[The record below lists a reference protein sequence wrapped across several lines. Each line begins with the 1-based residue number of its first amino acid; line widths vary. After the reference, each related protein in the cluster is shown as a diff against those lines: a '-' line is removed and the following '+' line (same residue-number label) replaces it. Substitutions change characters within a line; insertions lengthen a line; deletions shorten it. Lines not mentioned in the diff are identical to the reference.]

1 MNQYN
6 KAAGIDVVIPY
17 WNHSNVISRA
27 LGSIAMQ
34 TVAKDVHVTIVDDCS
49 TDVDVATLNE
59 IVEGY
64 KATDIADINIV
75 RVDKNMGPGHARAV
89 GQQFCNHEF
98 ITFMDA
104 DDTWASCYALQFL
117 HDAFVQHR
125 QLDAVF
131 GTFLEET
138 ENPENKFIAHQHDGT
153 WMFGKMYR
161 RAFLDHFN
169 ILMSDSRSNEDMAFN
184 QLVFA
189 CTDNVG
195 FLELPIYY
203 WMVNK
208 ESITRKADNDYQF
221 RGLLG
226 YIDGHTWA
234 ENERRKRDLHK
245 SEKGLVAAVDALIMM
260 YFYHMEVLQTR
271 PVDQQNEAWAEVLK
285 FYKLAFGD
293 RQVPVD
299 ILNQRYVGMAQGHSQ
314 PGGLLTRVVPK
325 MSITAFVEELNNR
338 AKE

>member
-6 KAAGIDVVIPY
+6 KNAGIDVVIPY
-17 WNHSNVISRA
+17 YNHHSVIGRA
-27 LGSIAMQ
+27 LASIAQQ
-34 TVAKDVHVTIVDDCS
+34 TIARDVNVVIVNDASSPEDMLQLRDIVRGFRDTNLLAAIKIVD
-49 TDVDVATLNE
+49 VPE
-59 IVEGY
+59 
-64 KATDIADINIV
+64 
-75 RVDKNMGPGHARAV
+75 NMGPGHARAV
-89 GQQFCNHEF
+89 GQQSCNHEF

-104 DDTWASCYALQFL
+104 DDTWANAYALQFL

-131 GTFLEET
+131 GVFLEET
-138 ENPENKFIAHQHDGT
+138 ENPEVKFVAHGQDAT

-161 RAFLDHFN
+161 RAFLDRYE

-184 QLVFA
+184 QLVLA

-195 FLELPIYY
+195 FLDQPVYF
-203 WMVNK
+203 WMANK

-234 ENERRKRDLHK
+234 ESERRKRNLHDK
-245 SEKGLVAAVDALIMM
+245 EKGLIAAVDALIMC
-260 YFYHMEVLQTR
+260 YFYYMEVLQNR
-271 PVDQQNEAWAEVLK
+271 PVDQQEECYAEVK
-285 FYKLAFGD
+285 RFYDTAFGD
-293 RQVPVD
+293 RQVPMD
-299 ILNQRYVGMAQGHSQ
+299 IANQRYVGMSAAHSQ

-325 MSITAFVEELNNR
+325 MSLSAFVEKLGE
-338 AKE
+338 

>member
-6 KAAGIDVVIPY
+6 KNAGIDVVIPY
-17 WNHSNVISRA
+17 FNHSDVISRA

-34 TVAKDVHVTIVDDCS
+34 TIAKDIHVTIVDDAS
-49 TDVDVATLNE
+49 DAEDIAKLNG
-59 IVEGY
+59 IIEGF
-64 KATDIADINIV
+64 KATDIADIKV
-75 RVDKNMGPGHARAV
+75 VTVDKNMGPGHARAV
-89 GQQFCNHEF
+89 GQLACNHEF

-104 DDTWASCYALQFL
+104 DDTWANAYSLQFL

-131 GTFLEET
+131 GVFLEET
-138 ENPENKFIAHQHDGT
+138 ENPEMKFIPHKQDAT

-161 RAFLDHFN
+161 RAFLDHYE

-184 QLVFA
+184 QVVLA

-195 FLELPIYY
+195 FLDQPVYF

-234 ENERRKRDLHK
+234 ETERRKRELHTK
-245 SEKGLVAAVDALIMM
+245 EKGLIAAVDALIMC
-260 YFYHMEVLQTR
+260 YFYYMEVLQDR
-271 PVDQQNEAWAEVLK
+271 PVDQQLECWNEISK
-285 FYKLAFGD
+285 YYKTAFVD
-293 RQVPVD
+293 RQVPMG
-299 ILNQRYVGMAQGHSQ
+299 IANQRYMGMSAAHSQ

-325 MSITAFVEELNNR
+325 MSFEAFVEKLGE
-338 AKE
+338 

>member
-6 KAAGIDVVIPY
+6 KNAGIDVVIPY
-17 WNHSNVISRA
+17 FNHSDVISRA

-34 TVAKDVHVTIVDDCS
+34 TIAKDIHVTIVDDAS
-49 TDVDVATLNE
+49 DAKDIAKLNG
-59 IVEGY
+59 IIEGF
-64 KATDIADINIV
+64 KATDIADIRAV
-75 RVDKNMGPGHARAV
+75 TVDKNMGPGHARAV
-89 GQQFCNHEF
+89 GQLACNHEF

-104 DDTWASCYALQFL
+104 DDTWANAYSLQFL

-131 GTFLEET
+131 GVFLEET
-138 ENPENKFIAHQHDGT
+138 ENPEMKFIPHKQDAT

-161 RAFLDHFN
+161 RAFLDHYE

-184 QLVFA
+184 QVVLA

-195 FLELPIYY
+195 FLDQPVYF

-234 ENERRKRDLHK
+234 ETERRKRELHTK
-245 SEKGLVAAVDALIMM
+245 EKGLIAAVDALIMC
-260 YFYHMEVLQTR
+260 YFYYMEVLQDR
-271 PVDQQNEAWAEVLK
+271 PVDQQLECWNEISRY
-285 FYKLAFGD
+285 YKTAFVD
-293 RQVPVD
+293 RRVPMGVA
-299 ILNQRYVGMAQGHSQ
+299 NQRYMGMSAAHSQ

-325 MSITAFVEELNNR
+325 MSFEAFVEKLGE
-338 AKE
+338 

>member
-6 KAAGIDVVIPY
+6 KNAGIDVVIPY
-17 WNHSNVISRA
+17 FNHSDVISRA

-34 TVAKDVHVTIVDDCS
+34 TIAKDIHVTIVDDAS
-49 TDVDVATLNE
+49 DAEDIVRLNG
-59 IVEGY
+59 IIEGF
-64 KATDIADINIV
+64 KATDIADIKVVI
-75 RVDKNMGPGHARAV
+75 VDKNMGPGHARAV
-89 GQQFCNHEF
+89 GQLACNHEF

-104 DDTWASCYALQFL
+104 DDTWANAYSLQFL

-131 GTFLEET
+131 GVFLEET
-138 ENPENKFIAHQHDGT
+138 ENPEMKFIPHKQDAT

-161 RAFLDHFN
+161 RAFLDHYE

-184 QLVFA
+184 QVVLA

-195 FLELPIYY
+195 FLDQPVYF

-208 ESITRKADNDYQF
+208 ESITRNADNDYQF

-234 ENERRKRDLHK
+234 ETERRKRELHTK
-245 SEKGLVAAVDALIMM
+245 EKGLIAAVDALIMC
-260 YFYHMEVLQTR
+260 YFYYMEVLQDR
-271 PVDQQNEAWAEVLK
+271 PVDQQLECWNEISRY
-285 FYKLAFGD
+285 YKTAFVD
-293 RQVPVD
+293 RQVPMG
-299 ILNQRYVGMAQGHSQ
+299 IANQRYMGMSAAHSQ

-325 MSITAFVEELNNR
+325 MSFEAFVEKLGE
-338 AKE
+338 

>member
-6 KAAGIDVVIPY
+6 KNAGIDVVIPY
-17 WNHSNVISRA
+17 FNHSDVISRA

-34 TVAKDVHVTIVDDCS
+34 TIAKDIHVTIVDDAS
-49 TDVDVATLNE
+49 DAKDIAKLNG
-59 IVEGY
+59 IIEGF
-64 KATDIADINIV
+64 KATDIANIKV
-75 RVDKNMGPGHARAV
+75 VTVDKNMGPGHARAV
-89 GQQFCNHEF
+89 GQLACNHEF

-104 DDTWASCYALQFL
+104 DDTWANAYSLQFL

-131 GTFLEET
+131 GVFLEET
-138 ENPENKFIAHQHDGT
+138 ENPEMKFIPHKQDAT

-161 RAFLDHFN
+161 RAFLDHYE

-184 QLVFA
+184 QVVLA

-195 FLELPIYY
+195 FLDQPVYF

-234 ENERRKRDLHK
+234 ETERRKRELHTK
-245 SEKGLVAAVDALIMM
+245 EKGLIAAVDALIMC
-260 YFYHMEVLQTR
+260 YFYYMEVLQDR
-271 PVDQQNEAWAEVLK
+271 PIDQQQECWNEISRY
-285 FYKLAFGD
+285 YKTAFVD
-293 RQVPVD
+293 RQVPMG
-299 ILNQRYVGMAQGHSQ
+299 IANQRYMGMSAAHSQ

-325 MSITAFVEELNNR
+325 MSFEAFVEKLGE
-338 AKE
+338 

>member
-6 KAAGIDVVIPY
+6 KNAGIDVVIPY
-17 WNHSNVISRA
+17 FNHSDVISRA

-34 TVAKDVHVTIVDDCS
+34 TIAKDIHVTIVDDAS
-49 TDVDVATLNE
+49 DVEDIVKLNG
-59 IVEGY
+59 IIEGF
-64 KATDIADINIV
+64 KATDITDIKV
-75 RVDKNMGPGHARAV
+75 VTVDKNMGPGHARAV
-89 GQQFCNHEF
+89 GQLACNHEF

-104 DDTWASCYALQFL
+104 DDTWANAYSLQFL

-131 GTFLEET
+131 GVFLEET
-138 ENPENKFIAHQHDGT
+138 ENPEMKFIPHKQDAT

-161 RAFLDHFN
+161 RAFLDHYE

-184 QLVFA
+184 QVVLA

-195 FLELPIYY
+195 FLDQPVYF

-234 ENERRKRDLHK
+234 ETERRKRELHTK
-245 SEKGLVAAVDALIMM
+245 EKGLIAAVDALIMC
-260 YFYHMEVLQTR
+260 YFYYMEVLQDR
-271 PVDQQNEAWAEVLK
+271 PVDQQLECWNEISK
-285 FYKLAFGD
+285 YYKTAFVD
-293 RQVPVD
+293 RQVPMG
-299 ILNQRYVGMAQGHSQ
+299 IANQRYMGMSAAHSQ

-325 MSITAFVEELNNR
+325 MSFEAFVEKLGE
-338 AKE
+338 

>member
-6 KAAGIDVVIPY
+6 KNAGIDVVIPY
-17 WNHSNVISRA
+17 FNHSDVISRA

-34 TVAKDVHVTIVDDCS
+34 TIAKDIHVTIVDDAS
-49 TDVDVATLNE
+49 DAEDITKLNG
-59 IVEGY
+59 IIEGF
-64 KATDIADINIV
+64 KATDIADIKV
-75 RVDKNMGPGHARAV
+75 VTVDKNMGPGHARAV
-89 GQQFCNHEF
+89 GQLACNHEF

-104 DDTWASCYALQFL
+104 DDTWANAYSLQFL

-131 GTFLEET
+131 GVFLEET
-138 ENPENKFIAHQHDGT
+138 ENPEMKFIPHKQDAT

-161 RAFLDHFN
+161 RAFLDHYE

-184 QLVFA
+184 QVVLA

-195 FLELPIYY
+195 FLDQPVYF

-234 ENERRKRDLHK
+234 ETERRKRELHTK
-245 SEKGLVAAVDALIMM
+245 EKGLIAAVDALIMC
-260 YFYHMEVLQTR
+260 YFYYMEVLQDR
-271 PVDQQNEAWAEVLK
+271 PIDQQQECWNEISRY
-285 FYKLAFGD
+285 YKTAFVD
-293 RQVPVD
+293 RQVPMS
-299 ILNQRYVGMAQGHSQ
+299 IANQRYMGMSAAHSQ

-325 MSITAFVEELNNR
+325 MSFEAFVEKLGE
-338 AKE
+338 

>member
-6 KAAGIDVVIPY
+6 KNAGIDVVIPY
-17 WNHSNVISRA
+17 FNHSDVISRA

-34 TVAKDVHVTIVDDCS
+34 TIAKDIHVTIVDDAS
-49 TDVDVATLNE
+49 DAEDITRLNG
-59 IVEGY
+59 IIEGF
-64 KATDIADINIV
+64 KATDIANIKV
-75 RVDKNMGPGHARAV
+75 VTVDKNMGPGHARAV
-89 GQQFCNHEF
+89 GQLACNHEF

-104 DDTWASCYALQFL
+104 DDTWANAYSLQFL

-131 GTFLEET
+131 GVFLEET
-138 ENPENKFIAHQHDGT
+138 ENPEMKFIPHKQDAT

-161 RAFLDHFN
+161 RAFLDHYE

-184 QLVFA
+184 QVVLA

-195 FLELPIYY
+195 FLDQPVYF

-234 ENERRKRDLHK
+234 ETERRKRELHTK
-245 SEKGLVAAVDALIMM
+245 EKGLIAAVDALIMC
-260 YFYHMEVLQTR
+260 YFYYMEVLQDR
-271 PVDQQNEAWAEVLK
+271 PVDQQLECWNEISRY
-285 FYKLAFGD
+285 YKTAFVD
-293 RQVPVD
+293 RQVPMG
-299 ILNQRYVGMAQGHSQ
+299 IANQRYMGMSAAHSQ

-325 MSITAFVEELNNR
+325 MSFEAFVEKLGE
-338 AKE
+338 

>member
-6 KAAGIDVVIPY
+6 KNAGIDVVIPY
-17 WNHSNVISRA
+17 FNHSDVISRA

-34 TVAKDVHVTIVDDCS
+34 TIAKDIHVTIVDDAS
-49 TDVDVATLNE
+49 DVEDIVRLNG
-59 IVEGY
+59 IIEGF
-64 KATDIADINIV
+64 KATDIADIKV
-75 RVDKNMGPGHARAV
+75 VTVDKNMGPGHARAV
-89 GQQFCNHEF
+89 GQLACNHEF

-104 DDTWASCYALQFL
+104 DDTWANAYSLQFL

-131 GTFLEET
+131 GVFLEET
-138 ENPENKFIAHQHDGT
+138 ENPEMKFIPHKQDAT

-161 RAFLDHFN
+161 RAFLDHYE

-184 QLVFA
+184 QVVLA

-195 FLELPIYY
+195 FLDQPVYF

-226 YIDGHTWA
+226 YIDGHIWA
-234 ENERRKRDLHK
+234 ETERRKRELHTK
-245 SEKGLVAAVDALIMM
+245 EKGLIAAVDALIMC
-260 YFYHMEVLQTR
+260 YFYYMEVLQDR
-271 PVDQQNEAWAEVLK
+271 PVDQQLECWNEISRY
-285 FYKLAFGD
+285 YKTAFVD
-293 RQVPVD
+293 RQVPMG
-299 ILNQRYVGMAQGHSQ
+299 IANQRYMGMSAAHSQ

-325 MSITAFVEELNNR
+325 MSFEAFVEKLGE
-338 AKE
+338 

>member
-6 KAAGIDVVIPY
+6 KSAGIDVVIPY

-34 TVAKDVHVTIVDDCS
+34 TVAKDIHVTIVDDCS
-49 TDVDVATLNE
+49 TEVDVATLNE
-59 IVEGY
+59 IIEGY
-64 KATDIADINIV
+64 RRSDIASIQVV
-75 RVDKNMGPGHARAV
+75 RVDENQGPGHARAV
-89 GQQFCNHEF
+89 GQQSCNHEF

-104 DDTWASCYALQFL
+104 DDTWANAYAIQFL

-125 QLDAVF
+125 ELDAVF
-131 GTFLEET
+131 GTFFEET
-138 ENPENKFIAHQHDGT
+138 ENPQMKFVAHQHDGT

-189 CTDNVG
+189 CTDHVG
-195 FLELPIYY
+195 FFDMPVYY

-234 ENERRKRDLHK
+234 ETERRKRDLHAT
-245 SEKGLVAAVDALIMM
+245 EKGIIAAVDALIMM
-260 YFYHMEVLQTR
+260 YFYQMEVLQNR
-271 PVDQQNEAWAEVLK
+271 PIDQQNESWDEVLRY
-285 FYKLAFGD
+285 YKTAFGD
-293 RQVPVD
+293 RLVPGDLV
-299 ILNQRYVGMAQGHSQ
+299 NQRFVGMSQAHSQ

-325 MSITAFVEELNNR
+325 MSITAFVEELDKR

>member
-6 KAAGIDVVIPY
+6 KNAGIDVVIPY
-17 WNHSNVISRA
+17 FNHSDVISRA

-34 TVAKDVHVTIVDDCS
+34 TIAKDIHVTIVDDAS
-49 TDVDVATLNE
+49 DAEDITKLNG
-59 IVEGY
+59 IIEGF
-64 KATDIADINIV
+64 KATDIADIKV
-75 RVDKNMGPGHARAV
+75 VTVDKNMGPGHARAV
-89 GQQFCNHEF
+89 GQLACNHEF

-104 DDTWASCYALQFL
+104 DDTWANAYSLQFL

-131 GTFLEET
+131 GVFLEET
-138 ENPENKFIAHQHDGT
+138 ENPEMKFIPHKQDAT

-161 RAFLDHFN
+161 RAFLDHYE

-184 QLVFA
+184 QVVLA

-195 FLELPIYY
+195 FLDQPVYF

-226 YIDGHTWA
+226 YIDGHIWA
-234 ENERRKRDLHK
+234 ETERRKRELHTK
-245 SEKGLVAAVDALIMM
+245 EKGLIAAVDALIMC
-260 YFYHMEVLQTR
+260 YFYYMEVLQDR
-271 PVDQQNEAWAEVLK
+271 PVDQQLECWNEISRY
-285 FYKLAFGD
+285 YKTAFVD
-293 RQVPVD
+293 RQVPMG
-299 ILNQRYVGMAQGHSQ
+299 IANQRYMGMSAAHSQ

-325 MSITAFVEELNNR
+325 MSFEAFVEKLGE
-338 AKE
+338 

>member
-6 KAAGIDVVIPY
+6 KNAGIDVVIPY
-17 WNHSNVISRA
+17 FNHSDVISRA

-34 TVAKDVHVTIVDDCS
+34 TIAKDIHVTIVDDAS
-49 TDVDVATLNE
+49 DAEDITRLNG
-59 IVEGY
+59 IIEGF
-64 KATDIADINIV
+64 KATDIANIKV
-75 RVDKNMGPGHARAV
+75 VTVDKNMGPGHARAV
-89 GQQFCNHEF
+89 GQLACNHEF

-104 DDTWASCYALQFL
+104 DDTWANAYSLQFL

-131 GTFLEET
+131 GVFLEET
-138 ENPENKFIAHQHDGT
+138 ENPEMKFIPHKQDAT

-161 RAFLDHFN
+161 RAFLDHYE

-184 QLVFA
+184 QVVLA

-195 FLELPIYY
+195 FLDQPVYF

-234 ENERRKRDLHK
+234 ETERRKRELHTK
-245 SEKGLVAAVDALIMM
+245 EKGLIAAVDALIMC
-260 YFYHMEVLQTR
+260 YFYYMEVLQDR
-271 PVDQQNEAWAEVLK
+271 PVDQQLECWNEIYRY
-285 FYKLAFGD
+285 YKTAFVD
-293 RQVPVD
+293 RQVPMG
-299 ILNQRYVGMAQGHSQ
+299 IANQRYMGMSAAHSQ

-325 MSITAFVEELNNR
+325 MSFEAFVEKLGE
-338 AKE
+338 

>member
-6 KAAGIDVVIPY
+6 KNAGIDVVIPY
-17 WNHSNVISRA
+17 FNHSDVISRA

-34 TVAKDVHVTIVDDCS
+34 TIAKDIHVTIVDDAS
-49 TDVDVATLNE
+49 DAKDIAKLNG
-59 IVEGY
+59 IIEGF
-64 KATDIADINIV
+64 KATDIADIKV
-75 RVDKNMGPGHARAV
+75 VTVDKNMGPGHARAV
-89 GQQFCNHEF
+89 GQLACNHEF

-104 DDTWASCYALQFL
+104 DDTWANAYSLQFL

-131 GTFLEET
+131 GVFLEET
-138 ENPENKFIAHQHDGT
+138 ENPEMKFIPHKQDAT

-161 RAFLDHFN
+161 RAFLDHYE

-184 QLVFA
+184 QVVLA

-195 FLELPIYY
+195 FLDQPVYF

-234 ENERRKRDLHK
+234 ETERRKRELHK
-245 SEKGLVAAVDALIMM
+245 GEKGLIAAVDALIMC
-260 YFYHMEVLQTR
+260 YFYYMEVLQDR
-271 PVDQQNEAWAEVLK
+271 PVDQQLECWNEISRY
-285 FYKLAFGD
+285 YKTAFVD
-293 RQVPVD
+293 RQVPMS
-299 ILNQRYVGMAQGHSQ
+299 IANQRYMGMSAAHSQ

-325 MSITAFVEELNNR
+325 MSFEAFVEKLGE
-338 AKE
+338 

>member
-6 KAAGIDVVIPY
+6 KNAGIDVVIPY
-17 WNHSNVISRA
+17 FNHSDVISRA

-34 TVAKDVHVTIVDDCS
+34 TIAKDIHVTIVDDAS
-49 TDVDVATLNE
+49 DVEDIVRLNG
-59 IVEGY
+59 IIEGF
-64 KATDIADINIV
+64 KATDIADIKV
-75 RVDKNMGPGHARAV
+75 VTVDKNMGPGHARAV
-89 GQQFCNHEF
+89 GQLACNHEF

-104 DDTWASCYALQFL
+104 DDTWANAYSLQFL

-131 GTFLEET
+131 GVFLEET
-138 ENPENKFIAHQHDGT
+138 ENPEMKFVPHKQDAT

-161 RAFLDHFN
+161 RAFLDHYE

-184 QLVFA
+184 QVVLA

-195 FLELPIYY
+195 FLDQPVYF

-234 ENERRKRDLHK
+234 ETERRKRELHTK
-245 SEKGLVAAVDALIMM
+245 EKGLIAAVDALIMC
-260 YFYHMEVLQTR
+260 YFYYMEVLQDR
-271 PVDQQNEAWAEVLK
+271 PVDQQLECWNEISRY
-285 FYKLAFGD
+285 YKTAFVD
-293 RQVPVD
+293 RQVPMG
-299 ILNQRYVGMAQGHSQ
+299 IANQRYMGMSAAHSQ

-325 MSITAFVEELNNR
+325 MSFEAFVEKLGE
-338 AKE
+338 

>member
-6 KAAGIDVVIPY
+6 KNAGIDVVIPY
-17 WNHSNVISRA
+17 FNHSDVISRA

-34 TVAKDVHVTIVDDCS
+34 TIAKDIHVTIVDDAS
-49 TDVDVATLNE
+49 DAEDIVRLNG
-59 IVEGY
+59 IIEGF
-64 KATDIADINIV
+64 KATDIADIKV
-75 RVDKNMGPGHARAV
+75 VTVDKNMGPGHARAV
-89 GQQFCNHEF
+89 GQLACNHEF

-104 DDTWASCYALQFL
+104 DDTWANAYSLQFL

-131 GTFLEET
+131 GVFLEET
-138 ENPENKFIAHQHDGT
+138 ENPEMKFIPHKQDAT

-161 RAFLDHFN
+161 RAFLDHYE

-184 QLVFA
+184 QVVLA

-195 FLELPIYY
+195 FLDQPVYF

-234 ENERRKRDLHK
+234 ETERRKRELHTK
-245 SEKGLVAAVDALIMM
+245 EKGLIAAVDALIMC
-260 YFYHMEVLQTR
+260 YFYYMEVLQDR
-271 PVDQQNEAWAEVLK
+271 PVDQQLECWNEISRY
-285 FYKLAFGD
+285 YKTAFVD
-293 RQVPVD
+293 RQVPMS
-299 ILNQRYVGMAQGHSQ
+299 IANQRYMGMSAAHSQ

-325 MSITAFVEELNNR
+325 MSFEAFVEKLGE
-338 AKE
+338 

>member
-6 KAAGIDVVIPY
+6 KNAGIDVVIPY
-17 WNHSNVISRA
+17 FNHSDVISRA

-34 TVAKDVHVTIVDDCS
+34 TIAKDIHVTIVDDAS
-49 TDVDVATLNE
+49 DVEDIVKLNG
-59 IVEGY
+59 IIEGF
-64 KATDIADINIV
+64 KATDIADIKV
-75 RVDKNMGPGHARAV
+75 VTVDKNMGPGHARAV
-89 GQQFCNHEF
+89 GQLACNHEF

-104 DDTWASCYALQFL
+104 DDTWANAYSLQFL

-131 GTFLEET
+131 GVFLEET
-138 ENPENKFIAHQHDGT
+138 ENPEMKFIPHKQDAT

-161 RAFLDHFN
+161 RAFLDHYE

-184 QLVFA
+184 QVVLA

-195 FLELPIYY
+195 FLDQPVYF

-234 ENERRKRDLHK
+234 ETERRKRELHTK
-245 SEKGLVAAVDALIMM
+245 EKGLIAAVDALIMC
-260 YFYHMEVLQTR
+260 YFYYMEVLQDR
-271 PVDQQNEAWAEVLK
+271 PVDQQLECWNEISRY
-285 FYKLAFGD
+285 YKTAFVD
-293 RQVPVD
+293 RQVPMS
-299 ILNQRYVGMAQGHSQ
+299 IANQRYMGMSAAHSQ

-325 MSITAFVEELNNR
+325 MSFEAFVEKLGE
-338 AKE
+338 

>member
-6 KAAGIDVVIPY
+6 KNAGIDVVIPY
-17 WNHSNVISRA
+17 FNHSDVISRA

-34 TVAKDVHVTIVDDCS
+34 TIAKDIHVTIVDDAS
-49 TDVDVATLNE
+49 DAEDIAKLNG
-59 IVEGY
+59 IIEGF
-64 KATDIADINIV
+64 KATDIADIKV
-75 RVDKNMGPGHARAV
+75 VTVDKNMGPGHARAV
-89 GQQFCNHEF
+89 GQLACNHEF

-104 DDTWASCYALQFL
+104 DDTWANAYSLQFL

-131 GTFLEET
+131 GVFLEET
-138 ENPENKFIAHQHDGT
+138 ENPEMKFIPHKQDAT

-161 RAFLDHFN
+161 RAFLDHYE

-184 QLVFA
+184 QVVLA

-195 FLELPIYY
+195 FLDQPVYF

-234 ENERRKRDLHK
+234 ETERRKRELHTK
-245 SEKGLVAAVDALIMM
+245 EKGLIAAVDALIMC
-260 YFYHMEVLQTR
+260 YFYYMEVLQDR
-271 PVDQQNEAWAEVLK
+271 PVDQQLECWNEISRY
-285 FYKLAFGD
+285 YKTAFVD
-293 RQVPVD
+293 RQVPMS
-299 ILNQRYVGMAQGHSQ
+299 IANQRYMGMSAAHSQ

-325 MSITAFVEELNNR
+325 MSFEAFVEKLGE
-338 AKE
+338 

>member
-6 KAAGIDVVIPY
+6 KNAGIDVVIPY
-17 WNHSNVISRA
+17 FNHSDVISRA

-34 TVAKDVHVTIVDDCS
+34 TIAKDIHVTIVDDAS
-49 TDVDVATLNE
+49 DVEDIVRLNG
-59 IVEGY
+59 IIEGF
-64 KATDIADINIV
+64 KATDIADIKV
-75 RVDKNMGPGHARAV
+75 VTVDKNMGPGHARAV
-89 GQQFCNHEF
+89 GQLACNHEF

-104 DDTWASCYALQFL
+104 DDTWANAYSLQFL

-131 GTFLEET
+131 GVFLEET
-138 ENPENKFIAHQHDGT
+138 ENPEMKFIPHKQDAT

-161 RAFLDHFN
+161 RAFLDHYE

-184 QLVFA
+184 QVVLA

-195 FLELPIYY
+195 FLDQPVYF

-234 ENERRKRDLHK
+234 ETERRKRELHTK
-245 SEKGLVAAVDALIMM
+245 EKGLIAAVDALIMC
-260 YFYHMEVLQTR
+260 YFYYMEVLQDR
-271 PVDQQNEAWAEVLK
+271 PVDQQLECWNEISRY
-285 FYKLAFGD
+285 YKTAFVD
-293 RQVPVD
+293 RQVPMG
-299 ILNQRYVGMAQGHSQ
+299 IANQRYMGMSAAHSQ

-325 MSITAFVEELNNR
+325 MSFEAFVEKLGE
-338 AKE
+338 

>member
-6 KAAGIDVVIPY
+6 KNAGIDVVIPY
-17 WNHSNVISRA
+17 FNHSDVISRA

-34 TVAKDVHVTIVDDCS
+34 TIAKDIHVTIVDDAS
-49 TDVDVATLNE
+49 DAKDIAKLNG
-59 IVEGY
+59 IIEGF
-64 KATDIADINIV
+64 KATDIADIKV
-75 RVDKNMGPGHARAV
+75 VTVDKNMGPGHARAV
-89 GQQFCNHEF
+89 GQLACNHEF

-104 DDTWASCYALQFL
+104 DDTWANAYSLQFL

-131 GTFLEET
+131 GVFLEET
-138 ENPENKFIAHQHDGT
+138 ENPEMKFIPHKQDAT

-161 RAFLDHFN
+161 RAFLDHYE

-184 QLVFA
+184 QVVLA

-195 FLELPIYY
+195 FLDQPVYF

-234 ENERRKRDLHK
+234 ETERRKRELHTK
-245 SEKGLVAAVDALIMM
+245 EKGLIAAVDALIMC
-260 YFYHMEVLQTR
+260 YFYYMEVLQDR
-271 PVDQQNEAWAEVLK
+271 PVDQQLECWNEISRY
-285 FYKLAFGD
+285 YKTAFVD
-293 RQVPVD
+293 RQVPMS
-299 ILNQRYVGMAQGHSQ
+299 IANQRYMGMSAAHSQ

-325 MSITAFVEELNNR
+325 MSFEAFVEKLGE
-338 AKE
+338 

>member
-6 KAAGIDVVIPY
+6 KNAGIDVVIPY
-17 WNHSNVISRA
+17 FNHSDVISRA

-34 TVAKDVHVTIVDDCS
+34 TIAKDIHVTIVDDAS
-49 TDVDVATLNE
+49 DAEDIKALNA
-59 IVEGY
+59 IIEGF
-64 KATDIADINIV
+64 KATDIADIQV
-75 RVDKNMGPGHARAV
+75 VTVDKNMGPGHARAV
-89 GQQFCNHEF
+89 GQLACNHEF

-104 DDTWASCYALQFL
+104 DDTWANAYSIQFL

-131 GTFLEET
+131 GVFLEET
-138 ENPENKFIAHQHDGT
+138 ENPEMKFIPHKQDAT

-161 RAFLDHFN
+161 RAFLDHYE

-184 QLVFA
+184 QVVLA

-195 FLELPIYY
+195 FLDQPVYF

-234 ENERRKRDLHK
+234 ETERRKRELHTK
-245 SEKGLVAAVDALIMM
+245 EKGLIAAVDALIMC
-260 YFYHMEVLQTR
+260 YFYYMEVLQDR
-271 PVDQQNEAWAEVLK
+271 PIDQQLECWNEISRY
-285 FYKLAFGD
+285 YKTAFVD
-293 RQVPVD
+293 RQVPMG
-299 ILNQRYVGMAQGHSQ
+299 IANQRYMGMSAAHSQ

-325 MSITAFVEELNNR
+325 MSFEAFVEKLGE
-338 AKE
+338 

>member
-6 KAAGIDVVIPY
+6 KNAGIDVVIPY
-17 WNHSNVISRA
+17 FNHSDVISRA

-34 TVAKDVHVTIVDDCS
+34 TIAKDIHVTIVDDAS
-49 TDVDVATLNE
+49 DAEDIVKLNG
-59 IVEGY
+59 IIEGF
-64 KATDIADINIV
+64 KATDIADIKV
-75 RVDKNMGPGHARAV
+75 VTVDKNMGPGHARAV
-89 GQQFCNHEF
+89 GQLACNHEF

-104 DDTWASCYALQFL
+104 DDTWANAYALQFL

-131 GTFLEET
+131 GVFLEET
-138 ENPENKFIAHQHDGT
+138 ENPEMKFIPHKQDAT

-161 RAFLDHFN
+161 RAFLDHYE

-184 QLVFA
+184 QVVLA

-195 FLELPIYY
+195 FLDQPVYF

-234 ENERRKRDLHK
+234 ETERRKRELHTK
-245 SEKGLVAAVDALIMM
+245 EKGLIAAVDALIMC
-260 YFYHMEVLQTR
+260 YFYYMEVLQDR
-271 PVDQQNEAWAEVLK
+271 PVDQQLECWNEISRY
-285 FYKLAFGD
+285 YKTAFVD
-293 RQVPVD
+293 RQVPMG
-299 ILNQRYVGMAQGHSQ
+299 IANQRYMGMSAAHSQ

-325 MSITAFVEELNNR
+325 MSFEAFVEKLGE
-338 AKE
+338 

>member
-6 KAAGIDVVIPY
+6 KNAGIDVVIPY
-17 WNHSNVISRA
+17 FNHSDVISRA

-34 TVAKDVHVTIVDDCS
+34 TIAKDIHVTIVDDAS
-49 TDVDVATLNE
+49 DVEDIVRLNG
-59 IVEGY
+59 IIEGF
-64 KATDIADINIV
+64 KATDIADIKV
-75 RVDKNMGPGHARAV
+75 VTVDKNMGPGHARAV
-89 GQQFCNHEF
+89 GQLACNHEF

-104 DDTWASCYALQFL
+104 DDTWANAYALQFL

-131 GTFLEET
+131 GVFLEET
-138 ENPENKFIAHQHDGT
+138 ENPEMKFIPHKQDAT

-161 RAFLDHFN
+161 RAFLDHYE

-184 QLVFA
+184 QVVLA

-195 FLELPIYY
+195 FLDQPVYF

-234 ENERRKRDLHK
+234 ETERRKRELHTK
-245 SEKGLVAAVDALIMM
+245 EKGLVAAVDALIMC
-260 YFYHMEVLQTR
+260 YFYYMEVLQDR
-271 PVDQQNEAWAEVLK
+271 PVDQQLECWNEISRY
-285 FYKLAFGD
+285 YKTAFVD
-293 RQVPVD
+293 RQVPMG
-299 ILNQRYVGMAQGHSQ
+299 IANQRYMGMSAAHSQ

-325 MSITAFVEELNNR
+325 MSFEAFVEKLGE
-338 AKE
+338 

>member
-6 KAAGIDVVIPY
+6 KNAGIDVVIPY
-17 WNHSNVISRA
+17 FNHSDVISRA

-34 TVAKDVHVTIVDDCS
+34 TIAKDIHVTIVDDAS
-49 TDVDVATLNE
+49 DAEDIAKLNG
-59 IVEGY
+59 IIEGF
-64 KATDIADINIV
+64 KATDIADIKV
-75 RVDKNMGPGHARAV
+75 VTVDKNMGPGHARAV
-89 GQQFCNHEF
+89 GQLACNHEF

-104 DDTWASCYALQFL
+104 DDTWANAYSLQFL

-131 GTFLEET
+131 GVFLEET
-138 ENPENKFIAHQHDGT
+138 ENPEMKFIPHKQDAT

-161 RAFLDHFN
+161 RAFLDHYE

-184 QLVFA
+184 QVVLA

-195 FLELPIYY
+195 FLDQPVYF

-234 ENERRKRDLHK
+234 ETERRKRELHTK
-245 SEKGLVAAVDALIMM
+245 EKGLIAAVDALIMC
-260 YFYHMEVLQTR
+260 YFYYMEVLQDR
-271 PVDQQNEAWAEVLK
+271 PVDQQLECWNEISRY
-285 FYKLAFGD
+285 YKTAFVD
-293 RQVPVD
+293 RHVPMS
-299 ILNQRYVGMAQGHSQ
+299 IANQRYMGMSAAHSQ

-325 MSITAFVEELNNR
+325 MSFEAFVEKLGE
-338 AKE
+338 

>member
-6 KAAGIDVVIPY
+6 KNAGIDVVIPY
-17 WNHSNVISRA
+17 FNHSDVISRA

-34 TVAKDVHVTIVDDCS
+34 TIAKDIHVTIVDDAS
-49 TDVDVATLNE
+49 DAEDIAKLNG
-59 IVEGY
+59 IIEGF
-64 KATDIADINIV
+64 KATDIADIKV
-75 RVDKNMGPGHARAV
+75 VTVDKNMGPGHARAV
-89 GQQFCNHEF
+89 GQLACNHEF

-104 DDTWASCYALQFL
+104 DDTWANAYSLQFL

-131 GTFLEET
+131 GVFLEET
-138 ENPENKFIAHQHDGT
+138 ENPEMKFIPHKQDAT

-161 RAFLDHFN
+161 RAFLDHYE

-184 QLVFA
+184 QVVLA

-195 FLELPIYY
+195 FLDQPVYF

-234 ENERRKRDLHK
+234 ETERRKRELHTK
-245 SEKGLVAAVDALIMM
+245 EKGLIAAVDALIMC
-260 YFYHMEVLQTR
+260 YFYYMEVLQDR
-271 PVDQQNEAWAEVLK
+271 PVDQQLECWNEISRY
-285 FYKLAFGD
+285 YKTAFVD
-293 RQVPVD
+293 RQVPMG
-299 ILNQRYVGMAQGHSQ
+299 IANQRYMGMSAAHSQ

-325 MSITAFVEELNNR
+325 MSFEAFVEKLGE
-338 AKE
+338 

>member
-6 KAAGIDVVIPY
+6 KNAGIDVVIPY
-17 WNHSNVISRA
+17 FNHSDVISRA

-34 TVAKDVHVTIVDDCS
+34 TIAKDIHVTIVDDAS
-49 TDVDVATLNE
+49 DAKDIARLNG
-59 IVEGY
+59 IIEGF
-64 KATDIADINIV
+64 KATDIADIKV
-75 RVDKNMGPGHARAV
+75 VTVDKNMGPGHARAV
-89 GQQFCNHEF
+89 GQLACNHEF

-104 DDTWASCYALQFL
+104 DDTWANAYSLQFL

-131 GTFLEET
+131 GVFLEET
-138 ENPENKFIAHQHDGT
+138 ENPEMKFIPHKQDAT

-161 RAFLDHFN
+161 RAFLDHYE

-184 QLVFA
+184 QVVLA

-195 FLELPIYY
+195 FLDQPVYF

-234 ENERRKRDLHK
+234 ETERRKRELHTK
-245 SEKGLVAAVDALIMM
+245 EKGLIAAVDALIMC
-260 YFYHMEVLQTR
+260 YFYYMEVLQDR
-271 PVDQQNEAWAEVLK
+271 PVDQQLECWNEISRY
-285 FYKLAFGD
+285 YKTAFVD
-293 RQVPVD
+293 RQVPMG
-299 ILNQRYVGMAQGHSQ
+299 IANQRYMGMSAAHSQ

-325 MSITAFVEELNNR
+325 MSFEAFVEKLGE
-338 AKE
+338 

>member
-6 KAAGIDVVIPY
+6 KNAGIDVVIPY
-17 WNHSNVISRA
+17 FNHSDVISRA

-34 TVAKDVHVTIVDDCS
+34 TIAKDIHVTIVDDAS
-49 TDVDVATLNE
+49 DAEDIVRLNG
-59 IVEGY
+59 IIEGF
-64 KATDIADINIV
+64 KATDIADIKV
-75 RVDKNMGPGHARAV
+75 VTVDKNMGPGHARAV
-89 GQQFCNHEF
+89 GQLACNHEF

-104 DDTWASCYALQFL
+104 DDTWANAYSLQFL

-131 GTFLEET
+131 GVFLEET
-138 ENPENKFIAHQHDGT
+138 ENPEMKFIPHKQDAT

-161 RAFLDHFN
+161 RAFLDHYE

-184 QLVFA
+184 QVVLA

-195 FLELPIYY
+195 FLDQPVYF

-234 ENERRKRDLHK
+234 ETERRKRELHTK
-245 SEKGLVAAVDALIMM
+245 EKGLIAAVDALIMC
-260 YFYHMEVLQTR
+260 YFYYMEVLQDR
-271 PVDQQNEAWAEVLK
+271 PVDQQLECWNEISRY
-285 FYKLAFGD
+285 YKTAFVD
-293 RQVPVD
+293 RQVPMG
-299 ILNQRYVGMAQGHSQ
+299 IANQRYMGMSAAHSQ

-325 MSITAFVEELNNR
+325 MSFEAFVEKLGE
-338 AKE
+338 

>member
-6 KAAGIDVVIPY
+6 KNAGIDVVIPY
-17 WNHSNVISRA
+17 FNHSDVISRA

-34 TVAKDVHVTIVDDCS
+34 TIAKDIHVTIVDDAS
-49 TDVDVATLNE
+49 DVEDIVRLNG
-59 IVEGY
+59 IIEGF
-64 KATDIADINIV
+64 KATDIADIKV
-75 RVDKNMGPGHARAV
+75 VTVDKNMGPGHARAV
-89 GQQFCNHEF
+89 GQLACNHEF

-104 DDTWASCYALQFL
+104 DDTWANAYALQFL

-131 GTFLEET
+131 GVFLEET
-138 ENPENKFIAHQHDGT
+138 ENPEMKFIPHKQDAT

-161 RAFLDHFN
+161 RAFLDHYE

-184 QLVFA
+184 QVVLA

-195 FLELPIYY
+195 FLDQPVYF

-234 ENERRKRDLHK
+234 ETERRKRELHTK
-245 SEKGLVAAVDALIMM
+245 EKGLIAAVDALIMC
-260 YFYHMEVLQTR
+260 YFYYMEVLQDR
-271 PVDQQNEAWAEVLK
+271 PVDQQLECWNEISRY
-285 FYKLAFGD
+285 YKTAFVD
-293 RQVPVD
+293 RQVPMG
-299 ILNQRYVGMAQGHSQ
+299 IANQRYMGMSAAHSQ

-325 MSITAFVEELNNR
+325 MSFEAFVEKLGE
-338 AKE
+338 

>member
-6 KAAGIDVVIPY
+6 KNAGIDVVIPY
-17 WNHSNVISRA
+17 FNHSDVISRA

-34 TVAKDVHVTIVDDCS
+34 TIAKDIHVTIVDDAS
-49 TDVDVATLNE
+49 DAKDIAKLNG
-59 IVEGY
+59 IIEGF
-64 KATDIADINIV
+64 KATDIADIKV
-75 RVDKNMGPGHARAV
+75 VKVDKNMGPGHARAV
-89 GQQFCNHEF
+89 GQLACNHEF

-104 DDTWASCYALQFL
+104 DDTWANAYSLQFL

-131 GTFLEET
+131 GVFLEET
-138 ENPENKFIAHQHDGT
+138 ENPEMKFIPHKQDAT

-161 RAFLDHFN
+161 RAFLDHYE

-184 QLVFA
+184 QVVLA

-195 FLELPIYY
+195 FLDQPVYF

-234 ENERRKRDLHK
+234 ETERRKRELHTK
-245 SEKGLVAAVDALIMM
+245 EKGLIAAVDALIMC
-260 YFYHMEVLQTR
+260 YFYYMEVLQDR
-271 PVDQQNEAWAEVLK
+271 PVDQQLECWNEISRY
-285 FYKLAFGD
+285 YKTAFVD
-293 RQVPVD
+293 RQVPMD
-299 ILNQRYVGMAQGHSQ
+299 IANQRYMGMSAAHSQ

-325 MSITAFVEELNNR
+325 MSFEAFVEKLGE
-338 AKE
+338 

>member
-6 KAAGIDVVIPY
+6 KNAGIDVVIPY
-17 WNHSNVISRA
+17 FNHSDVISRA

-34 TVAKDVHVTIVDDCS
+34 TIVKDIHVTIVDDAS
-49 TDVDVATLNE
+49 DAKDIAKLND
-59 IVEGY
+59 IIEGF
-64 KATDIADINIV
+64 KATDIADIKV
-75 RVDKNMGPGHARAV
+75 VTVDKNMGPGHARAV
-89 GQQFCNHEF
+89 GQLACNHEF

-104 DDTWASCYALQFL
+104 DDTWANAYSLQFL

-131 GTFLEET
+131 GVFLEET
-138 ENPENKFIAHQHDGT
+138 ENPEMKFVPHKQDAT

-161 RAFLDHFN
+161 RAFLDHYE

-184 QLVFA
+184 QVVLA

-195 FLELPIYY
+195 FLDQPVYF

-226 YIDGHTWA
+226 YIDGHIWA
-234 ENERRKRDLHK
+234 ETERRKRELHTK
-245 SEKGLVAAVDALIMM
+245 EKGLIAAVDALIMC
-260 YFYHMEVLQTR
+260 YFYYMEVLQDR
-271 PVDQQNEAWAEVLK
+271 PVDQQLECWNEISRY
-285 FYKLAFGD
+285 YKTAFVD
-293 RQVPVD
+293 RQVPMG
-299 ILNQRYVGMAQGHSQ
+299 IANQRYMGMSAAHSQ

-325 MSITAFVEELNNR
+325 MSFEAFVEKLGE
-338 AKE
+338 

>member
-6 KAAGIDVVIPY
+6 KNAGIDVVIPY
-17 WNHSNVISRA
+17 FNHSDVISRA

-34 TVAKDVHVTIVDDCS
+34 TIAKDIHVTIVDDAS
-49 TDVDVATLNE
+49 DVEDIVRLNG
-59 IVEGY
+59 IIEGF
-64 KATDIADINIV
+64 KATDIADIKV
-75 RVDKNMGPGHARAV
+75 VTVDKNMGPGHARAV
-89 GQQFCNHEF
+89 GQLACNHEF

-104 DDTWASCYALQFL
+104 DDTWANAYSIQFL

-131 GTFLEET
+131 GVFLEET
-138 ENPENKFIAHQHDGT
+138 ENPEMKFIPHKQDAT

-161 RAFLDHFN
+161 RAFLDHYE

-184 QLVFA
+184 QVVLA

-195 FLELPIYY
+195 FLDQPVYF

-234 ENERRKRDLHK
+234 ETERRKRELHTK
-245 SEKGLVAAVDALIMM
+245 EKGLIAAVDALIMC
-260 YFYHMEVLQTR
+260 YFYYMEVLQDR
-271 PVDQQNEAWAEVLK
+271 PVDQQLECWNEISRY
-285 FYKLAFGD
+285 YKTAFVD
-293 RQVPVD
+293 RQVPMS
-299 ILNQRYVGMAQGHSQ
+299 IANQRYMGMSAAHSQ

-325 MSITAFVEELNNR
+325 MSFEAFVEKLGE
-338 AKE
+338 

>member
-6 KAAGIDVVIPY
+6 KNAGIDVVIPY
-17 WNHSNVISRA
+17 FNHSDVISRA

-34 TVAKDVHVTIVDDCS
+34 TIAKDIHVTIVDDAS
-49 TDVDVATLNE
+49 DAKDIAKLND
-59 IVEGY
+59 IIEGF
-64 KATDIADINIV
+64 KATDIADIKV
-75 RVDKNMGPGHARAV
+75 VTVDKNMGPGHARAV
-89 GQQFCNHEF
+89 GQLACNHEF

-104 DDTWASCYALQFL
+104 DDTWANAYSLQFL

-131 GTFLEET
+131 GVFLEET
-138 ENPENKFIAHQHDGT
+138 ENPEMKFVPHKQDAT

-161 RAFLDHFN
+161 RAFLDHYE

-184 QLVFA
+184 QVVLA

-195 FLELPIYY
+195 FLDQPVYF

-234 ENERRKRDLHK
+234 ETERRKRELHTK
-245 SEKGLVAAVDALIMM
+245 EKGLIAAVDALIMC
-260 YFYHMEVLQTR
+260 YFYYMGVLQDR
-271 PVDQQNEAWAEVLK
+271 PVDQQLECWNEISRY
-285 FYKLAFGD
+285 YKTAFVD
-293 RQVPVD
+293 RQVPMG
-299 ILNQRYVGMAQGHSQ
+299 IANQRYMGMSAAHSQ

-325 MSITAFVEELNNR
+325 MSFEAFVEKLGE
-338 AKE
+338 

>member
-6 KAAGIDVVIPY
+6 KNAGIDVVIPY
-17 WNHSNVISRA
+17 FNHSDVISRA

-34 TVAKDVHVTIVDDCS
+34 TIAKDIHVTIVDDAS
-49 TDVDVATLNE
+49 DAEDIARLNG
-59 IVEGY
+59 IIEGF
-64 KATDIADINIV
+64 KATDIADIKV
-75 RVDKNMGPGHARAV
+75 VTVDKNMGPGHARAV
-89 GQQFCNHEF
+89 GQLACNHEF

-104 DDTWASCYALQFL
+104 DDTWANAYSLQFL

-131 GTFLEET
+131 GVFLEET
-138 ENPENKFIAHQHDGT
+138 ENPEMKFIPHKQDAT

-161 RAFLDHFN
+161 RAFLDHYE

-184 QLVFA
+184 QVVLA

-195 FLELPIYY
+195 FLDQPVYF

-234 ENERRKRDLHK
+234 ETERRKRELHTK
-245 SEKGLVAAVDALIMM
+245 EKGLIAAVDALIMC
-260 YFYHMEVLQTR
+260 YFYYMEVLQDR
-271 PVDQQNEAWAEVLK
+271 PVDQQLECWNEISRY
-285 FYKLAFGD
+285 YKTAFVD
-293 RQVPVD
+293 RQVPMG
-299 ILNQRYVGMAQGHSQ
+299 IANQRYMGMSAAHSQ

-325 MSITAFVEELNNR
+325 MSFEAFVEKLGE
-338 AKE
+338 

>member
-6 KAAGIDVVIPY
+6 KNAGIDVVIPY
-17 WNHSNVISRA
+17 FNHSDVISRA

-34 TVAKDVHVTIVDDCS
+34 TIAKDIHVTIVDDAS
-49 TDVDVATLNE
+49 DVEDIVRLNG
-59 IVEGY
+59 IIEGF
-64 KATDIADINIV
+64 KATDIADIKV
-75 RVDKNMGPGHARAV
+75 VTVDKNMGPGHARAV
-89 GQQFCNHEF
+89 GQLACNHEF

-104 DDTWASCYALQFL
+104 DDTWANAYSLQFL

-131 GTFLEET
+131 GVFLEET
-138 ENPENKFIAHQHDGT
+138 ENPEMKFIPHKQDAT

-161 RAFLDHFN
+161 RAFLDHYE

-184 QLVFA
+184 QVVLA

-195 FLELPIYY
+195 FLDQPVYF

-234 ENERRKRDLHK
+234 ETERRKRELHTK
-245 SEKGLVAAVDALIMM
+245 EKGLIAAVDALIMC
-260 YFYHMEVLQTR
+260 YFYYMEVLQDR
-271 PVDQQNEAWAEVLK
+271 PVDQQLECWNEISRY
-285 FYKLAFGD
+285 YKTAFVD
-293 RQVPVD
+293 RQVPMS
-299 ILNQRYVGMAQGHSQ
+299 IANQRYMGMSAAHSQ

-325 MSITAFVEELNNR
+325 MSFEAFVEKLGE
-338 AKE
+338 

>member
-6 KAAGIDVVIPY
+6 KNAGIDVVIPY
-17 WNHSNVISRA
+17 FNHSDVISRA

-34 TVAKDVHVTIVDDCS
+34 TIAKDIHVTIVDDAS
-49 TDVDVATLNE
+49 DAEDIARLNG
-59 IVEGY
+59 IIEGF
-64 KATDIADINIV
+64 KATDIADIKV
-75 RVDKNMGPGHARAV
+75 VTVDKNMGPGHARAV
-89 GQQFCNHEF
+89 GQLACNHEF

-104 DDTWASCYALQFL
+104 DDTWANAYSLQFL

-131 GTFLEET
+131 GVFLEET
-138 ENPENKFIAHQHDGT
+138 ENPEMKFIPHKQDAT

-161 RAFLDHFN
+161 RAFLDHYE

-184 QLVFA
+184 QVVLA

-195 FLELPIYY
+195 FLDQPVYF

-234 ENERRKRDLHK
+234 ETERRKRELHTK
-245 SEKGLVAAVDALIMM
+245 EKGLIAAVDALIMC
-260 YFYHMEVLQTR
+260 YFYYMEVLQDR
-271 PVDQQNEAWAEVLK
+271 PVDQQLECWNEISRY
-285 FYKLAFGD
+285 YKTAFVD
-293 RQVPVD
+293 RQVPMS
-299 ILNQRYVGMAQGHSQ
+299 IANQRYMGMSAAHSQ

-325 MSITAFVEELNNR
+325 MSFEAFVEKLGE
-338 AKE
+338 

>member
-6 KAAGIDVVIPY
+6 KNAGIDVVIPY
-17 WNHSNVISRA
+17 FNHSDVISRA

-34 TVAKDVHVTIVDDCS
+34 TIVKDIHVTIVDDAS
-49 TDVDVATLNE
+49 DAKDIAKLNG
-59 IVEGY
+59 IIEGF
-64 KATDIADINIV
+64 KATDIADIKV
-75 RVDKNMGPGHARAV
+75 VTVDKNMGPGHARAV
-89 GQQFCNHEF
+89 GQLACNHEF

-104 DDTWASCYALQFL
+104 DDTWANAYSLQFL

-131 GTFLEET
+131 GVFLEET
-138 ENPENKFIAHQHDGT
+138 ENPEMKFVPHKQDAT

-161 RAFLDHFN
+161 RAFLDHYE

-184 QLVFA
+184 QVVLA

-195 FLELPIYY
+195 FLDQPVYF

-234 ENERRKRDLHK
+234 ETERRKRELHTK
-245 SEKGLVAAVDALIMM
+245 EKGLIAAVDALIMC
-260 YFYHMEVLQTR
+260 YFYYMEVLQDR
-271 PVDQQNEAWAEVLK
+271 PVDQQLECWNEISRY
-285 FYKLAFGD
+285 YKTAFVD
-293 RQVPVD
+293 RQVPMG
-299 ILNQRYVGMAQGHSQ
+299 IANQRYMGMSAAHSQ

-325 MSITAFVEELNNR
+325 MSFEAFVEKLGE
-338 AKE
+338 

>member
-6 KAAGIDVVIPY
+6 KNAGIDVVIPY
-17 WNHSNVISRA
+17 FNHSDVISRA

-34 TVAKDVHVTIVDDCS
+34 TIAKDIHVTIVDDAS
-49 TDVDVATLNE
+49 DVEDIVILNG
-59 IVEGY
+59 IIEGF
-64 KATDIADINIV
+64 KATDIADIKV
-75 RVDKNMGPGHARAV
+75 VTVDKNMGPGHARAV
-89 GQQFCNHEF
+89 GQLACNHEF

-104 DDTWASCYALQFL
+104 DDTWANAYSLQFL

-131 GTFLEET
+131 GVFLEET
-138 ENPENKFIAHQHDGT
+138 ENPEMKFIPHKQDAT

-161 RAFLDHFN
+161 RAFLDHYE

-184 QLVFA
+184 QVVLA

-195 FLELPIYY
+195 FLDQPVYF

-234 ENERRKRDLHK
+234 ETERRKRELHTK
-245 SEKGLVAAVDALIMM
+245 EKGLIAAVDALIMC
-260 YFYHMEVLQTR
+260 YFYYMEVLQDR
-271 PVDQQNEAWAEVLK
+271 PVDQQLECWNEISRY
-285 FYKLAFGD
+285 YKTAFVD
-293 RQVPVD
+293 RQVPMG
-299 ILNQRYVGMAQGHSQ
+299 IANQRYMGMSAAHSQ

-325 MSITAFVEELNNR
+325 MSFEAFVEKLGE
-338 AKE
+338 

>member
-6 KAAGIDVVIPY
+6 KNAGIDVVIPY
-17 WNHSNVISRA
+17 FNHSDVISRA

-34 TVAKDVHVTIVDDCS
+34 TIAKDIHVTIVDDAS
-49 TDVDVATLNE
+49 DVEDIAKLNG
-59 IVEGY
+59 IIEGF
-64 KATDIADINIV
+64 KATDIADIKV
-75 RVDKNMGPGHARAV
+75 VTVDKNMGPGHARAV
-89 GQQFCNHEF
+89 GQLACNHEF

-104 DDTWASCYALQFL
+104 DDTWANAYALQFL

-131 GTFLEET
+131 GVFLDET
-138 ENPENKFIAHQHDGT
+138 ENPEIKFIPHKQDAT

-161 RAFLDHFN
+161 RAFLDHYE

-184 QLVFA
+184 QVVLA

-195 FLELPIYY
+195 FLDQPVYF

-234 ENERRKRDLHK
+234 ETERRKRELHTK
-245 SEKGLVAAVDALIMM
+245 EKGLIAAVDALIMC
-260 YFYHMEVLQTR
+260 YFYYMEVLQDR
-271 PVDQQNEAWAEVLK
+271 PVDQQLECWNEISRY
-285 FYKLAFGD
+285 YKTAFVD
-293 RQVPVD
+293 RQVPMG
-299 ILNQRYVGMAQGHSQ
+299 IANQRYMGMSAAHSQ

-325 MSITAFVEELNNR
+325 MSFEAFVEKLGE
-338 AKE
+338 

>member
-6 KAAGIDVVIPY
+6 KNAGIDVVIPY
-17 WNHSNVISRA
+17 FNHSDVISRA

-34 TVAKDVHVTIVDDCS
+34 TIAKDIHVTIVDDAS
-49 TDVDVATLNE
+49 DVEDIVRLNG
-59 IVEGY
+59 IIEGF
-64 KATDIADINIV
+64 KATDIADIKV
-75 RVDKNMGPGHARAV
+75 VTVDKNMGPGHARAV
-89 GQQFCNHEF
+89 GQLACNHEF

-104 DDTWASCYALQFL
+104 DDTWANAYALQFL

-131 GTFLEET
+131 GVFLEET
-138 ENPENKFIAHQHDGT
+138 ENPEMKFIPHKQDAT

-161 RAFLDHFN
+161 RAFLDHYE
-169 ILMSDSRSNEDMAFN
+169 ILMSDSRSNEDMAVN
-184 QLVFA
+184 QVVLA
-189 CTDNVG
+189 CTDSVG
-195 FLELPIYY
+195 FLDQPVYF

-234 ENERRKRDLHK
+234 ETERRKRELHTK
-245 SEKGLVAAVDALIMM
+245 EKGLIAAVDALIMC
-260 YFYHMEVLQTR
+260 YFYYMEVLQDR
-271 PVDQQNEAWAEVLK
+271 PVDQQLECWNEISRY
-285 FYKLAFGD
+285 YKTAFVD
-293 RQVPVD
+293 RQVPMG
-299 ILNQRYVGMAQGHSQ
+299 IANQRYMGMSAAHSQ

-325 MSITAFVEELNNR
+325 MSFEAFVEKLGE
-338 AKE
+338 

>member
-6 KAAGIDVVIPY
+6 KNAGIDVVIPY
-17 WNHSNVISRA
+17 FNHSDVISRA

-34 TVAKDVHVTIVDDCS
+34 TIAKDIHVTIVDDAS
-49 TDVDVATLNE
+49 DAEDISRLNS
-59 IVEGY
+59 IIAGF
-64 KATDIADINIV
+64 KATDIASIKV
-75 RVDKNMGPGHARAV
+75 VTVDKNMGPGHARAV
-89 GQQFCNHEF
+89 GQLACNHEF

-104 DDTWASCYALQFL
+104 DDTWANAYSLQFL

-131 GTFLEET
+131 GVFLEET
-138 ENPENKFIAHQHDGT
+138 ENPEMKFIPHKQDAT

-161 RAFLDHFN
+161 RAFLDHYE

-184 QLVFA
+184 QLVLA

-195 FLELPIYY
+195 FLDQPVYF

-234 ENERRKRDLHK
+234 ETERRKRELHTK
-245 SEKGLVAAVDALIMM
+245 EKGLIAAVDALIMC
-260 YFYHMEVLQTR
+260 YFYYMEVLQDR
-271 PVDQQNEAWAEVLK
+271 PVDQQLECWNEISRY
-285 FYKLAFGD
+285 YKTAFVD
-293 RQVPVD
+293 RQVPMD
-299 ILNQRYVGMAQGHSQ
+299 IANQRFVGMSAAHSQ

-325 MSITAFVEELNNR
+325 MSFEAFVEKLGE
-338 AKE
+338 